1 MILARIVKEALLIN
15 ALLARRACVLLTFA
29 MVLSDAGPATA
40 QDFEVWLVDQSNTA
54 GTTHGGYVHIFDG
67 PSLNGAAASK
77 ATALATIDL
86 GGATTTLCQSKT
98 SVAPVRPHML
108 FFNSTNQYA
117 VLSFVVSG
125 HVVIFHAVTRAP
137 IECLRM
143 SVGAGG
149 ARQAHAAVPSPDDTF
164 IVVANQNGKL
174 LERIDTNYST
184 QVFTHNA
191 AATINLATCTT
202 PNGAACQDAALRPDN
217 APICPVVD
225 SNSALSFVTLR
236 GGGLFVVNP
245 RTTPMTIVGEY
256 DRQTVHGNGCGGAE
270 AAGAMYIDSGGGLA
284 ANLSEFD
291 VYRFPLT
298 GYAPANSPNTP
309 APLVVFTDDLTPDR
323 DAHGITATKAER
335 YIWVTDRHANR
346 IETFDTATNER
357 HTLDVTSARSADPS
371 PDLMDV
377 SPAGNRMFVSLRG
390 SIPLTGD
397 PHVSTGTTPGLM
409 VIRIEEGG
417 RRGEVMAIAHVTNI
431 GADGIN
437 RADPHGIRVRRR

>member
-1 MILARIVKEALLIN
+1 MT
-15 ALLARRACVLLTFA
+15 LLTRFA
-29 MVLSDAGPATA
+29 FTA
-40 QDFEVWLVDQSNTA
+40 ACTCAMLFTTAPVGAQSFEVWLVDQSNSA
-54 GTTHGGYVHIFDG
+54 GTPHGGTIHIFDG
-67 PSLNGAAASK
+67 STLSGAAASNVSPIG
-77 ATALATIDL
+77 TIDL
-86 GGATTTLCQSKT
+86 SGATTTMCTAKT
-98 SVAPVRPHML
+98 SAAPVRPHMV
-108 FFNSTNQYA
+108 FFNSTDEYA

-125 HVVIFHAVTRAP
+125 HVVIFHAASREP
-137 IECLRM
+137 IECLRT

-149 ARQAHAAVPSPDDTF
+149 ARQAHAAVPAPDDSY

-174 LERIDTNYST
+174 LERIDTDYNAR
-184 QVFTHNA
+184 VFTHNV

-202 PNGAACQDAALRPDN
+202 PNGVACQDAVLRPDN

-225 SNSALSFVTLR
+225 STSSLSFVTLR

-256 DRQTVHGNGCGGAE
+256 DNQTVHGNGCGGAE
-270 AAGAMYIDSGGGLA
+270 AAGAMFIDSGGGTA

-291 VYRFPLT
+291 VYRLALT
-298 GYAPANSPNTP
+298 GYASTNPPNTP
-309 APLVVFTDDLTPDR
+309 APQVVFADDLTPDR
-323 DAHGITATKAER
+323 DAHGITATRAGR

-346 IETFDTATNER
+346 IEVFNTLTNDR
-357 HTLDVTSARSADPS
+357 TTLDVTSADVPDPS
-371 PDLMDV
+371 PDLLDI

-409 VIRIEEGG
+409 VIKVEDGG
-417 RRGEVMAIAHVTNI
+417 RLGVVVGIVRVSNV
-431 GADGIN
+431 GADGID